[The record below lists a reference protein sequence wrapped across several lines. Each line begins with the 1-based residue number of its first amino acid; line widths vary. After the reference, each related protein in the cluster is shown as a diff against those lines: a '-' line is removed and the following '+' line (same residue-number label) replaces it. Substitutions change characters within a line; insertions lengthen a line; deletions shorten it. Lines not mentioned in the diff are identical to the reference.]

1 MPCGVLQS
9 VEKCLILEF
18 DSEQKN
24 RPVTSSET
32 RSWQIVREQEI
43 APVHVGLLICTTV
56 TVLYGPSYLPKTASM
71 WNMFSACCSAI
82 LLTRAS
88 QLAHP
93 TCQAMV
99 L

>member
-56 TVLYGPSYLPKTASM
+56 TVLYEGPYNTVTVVQITQNSLHVEHVLSV
-71 WNMFSACCSAI
+71 
-82 LLTRAS
+82 LLCDIAY
-88 QLAHP
+88 
-93 TCQAMV
+93 
-99 L
+99 